1 MRPQRRLMWAKLSE
15 RQRAKVVAILVQMLL
30 RQLAEQRKGESS

>member
-1 MRPQRRLMWAKLSE
+1 MRTQRRLIWTKLTE
-15 RQRAKVVAILVQMLL
+15 KQRAQVVAMLVQMLL

>member
-1 MRPQRRLMWAKLSE
+1 MWTKLSE

-30 RQLAEQRKGESS
+30 RQVAEQRKGESS